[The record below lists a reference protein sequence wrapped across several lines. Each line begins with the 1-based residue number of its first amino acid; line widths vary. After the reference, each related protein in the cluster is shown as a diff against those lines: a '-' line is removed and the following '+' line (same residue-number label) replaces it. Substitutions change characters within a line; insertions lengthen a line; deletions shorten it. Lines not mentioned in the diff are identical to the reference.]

1 MLILLSHAGERS
13 PKQMGYTLGRGK
25 EEGGGGGKDEIEL
38 YWDKLESL
46 LLYFS

>member
-25 EEGGGGGKDEIEL
+25 EEEEGGVRGGERMR
-38 YWDKLESL
+38 
-46 LLYFS
+46 